1 VKEVTSIALLHNGQT
16 ENPELV
22 FSEEPR
28 IGGTLVWYAS
38 ICLRQ
43 VWLMARCIDPDER
56 NELLILGRL
65 IDERSYPREKHNIAF
80 GNNRFDIARK
90 DGEMLVVSEVKK
102 SSKSLKAATLQIKHY
117 LYELRKGGIEAR
129 GEILFPE
136 ERRRER
142 VFLDDESIAELENL
156 YVKIRQTAKREL
168 PPQVEKNR
176 YCKTC
181 AYNEFC
187 WS

>member
-1 VKEVTSIALLHNGQT
+1 MAFSSDGSILSEASST
-16 ENPELV
+16 M

-65 IDERSYPREKHNIAF
+65 VDESRYQREKHNISF

-90 DGEMLVVSEVKK
+90 EGETLVISEIKK
-102 SSKSLKAATLQIKHY
+102 SSRSLKAAQLQILHY
-117 LYELRKGGIEAR
+117 LYELKKNGVEAR
-129 GEILFPE
+129 GELLFPE
-136 ERRRER
+136 ERKKEQVLLNKESMQELDALYSVIQETTRCLKPPEPVR
-142 VFLDDESIAELENL
+142 VG
-156 YVKIRQTAKREL
+156 
-168 PPQVEKNR
+168 

>member
-1 VKEVTSIALLHNGQT
+1 MAHFYDKKHPKTL
-16 ENPELV
+16 
-22 FSEEPR
+22 SEEPR

-43 VWLMARCIDPDER
+43 VWLMAHCIEPDER
-56 NELLILGRL
+56 NEQLILGRL
-65 IDERSYPREKHNIAF
+65 VDQSYYSREKHNISF

-90 DGEMLVVSEVKK
+90 EGETLVVSEVKK
-102 SSKSLKAATLQIKHY
+102 SSRSLKAAQLQTLHY
-117 LYELRKGGIEAR
+117 LYELKKAGIEAK
-129 GEILFPE
+129 GELLFPK
-136 ERRRER
+136 ERKKER
-142 VFLDDESIAELENL
+142 VILNEESMLELDSLYSIIQN
-156 YVKIRQTAKREL
+156 IAKNEI
-168 PPQVEKNR
+168 PPAPERVA